1 MDRPWVTERRI
12 TSEVTRCGAVAGM
25 LPFLLF
31 ALCTV
36 ACRSTAQDGED
47 TVPGTDPVAQAP
59 PRHVSLGH
67 LLDSLDIPPASV
79 HFNVDKSERRFDV
92 LAGDS
97 VLCSYPCVL
106 GERPEG
112 DKEYQG
118 DRRTPE
124 GVFTFRS
131 KRVHPQWHKFIWVDY
146 PNAESWRRYRQRK
159 AEGRIP
165 AGKDIGGEIG
175 IHGVPEGMDHWITEG
190 QDWTWG
196 CIALRNA
203 DVDEIYRV
211 IEPGRTRMEVVP

>member
-1 MDRPWVTERRI
+1 MEQRMFK
-12 TSEVTRCGAVAGM
+12 EVKRCGVAVGM
-25 LPFLLF
+25 LPVLVFV
-31 ALCTV
+31 LCTV
-36 ACRSTAQDGED
+36 ACRSTAQESGDA
-47 TVPGTDPVAQAP
+47 VPPTEPVVEVP
-59 PRHVSLGH
+59 PRHVPLGR
-67 LLDSLDIPPASV
+67 LLDSLDIPPSSV
-79 HFNVDKSERRFDV
+79 HFKVDKSERRFDV
-92 LAGDS
+92 LVGDS

-146 PNAESWRRYRQRK
+146 PNAESWRRYRKRM

-175 IHGVPEGMDHWITEG
+175 IHGVPEGMDHWIVQG
-190 QDWTWG
+190 VDWTWG

-203 DVDEIYRV
+203 DVDEIYAV

>member
-1 MDRPWVTERRI
+1 MSDDMHRADGRMPLV
-12 TSEVTRCGAVAGM
+12 
-25 LPFLLF
+25 LLL
-31 ALCTV
+31 ALALGSM
-36 ACRSTAQDGED
+36 ACRSTAQEKREA
-47 TVPGTDPVAQAP
+47 PERMEPVAAAF
-59 PRHVSLGH
+59 PRHVPLAR
-67 LLDSLDIPPASV
+67 LMDSLRIRSSSV
-79 HFNVDKSERRFDV
+79 HFKVDKSERRFDV

-106 GERPEG
+106 GEQPVG
-112 DKEYQG
+112 DKLHQG

-131 KRVHPQWHKFIWVDY
+131 KRVHAQWHKFIWVDY

-159 AEGRIP
+159 ADGLIP

-175 IHGVPEGMDHWITEG
+175 IHGVPDGMDDWITKG
-190 QDWTWG
+190 VDWTWG

-203 DVDEIYRV
+203 DVDEIYPL